1 MKRTTVL
8 ALCLVFPLP
17 AGTRL
22 AAQARSPGVPAS
34 PSAWTQGLIHY
45 GKWTT
50 GAMALALTVQG
61 AREHS
66 RSAREW
72 KRLLGLCR
80 ADNAACT
87 LGADGRYV
95 SATAEQYYQTSITF
109 DRHAHGWLLGG
120 QLSLLVT
127 AALFVAD
134 LHHHTNGPD
143 NIPFHHPLNVSVD
156 PASNEARVGLRI
168 AF

>member
-1 MKRTTVL
+1 MMRATVV
-8 ALCLVFPLP
+8 ALCVVLP

-22 AAQARSPGVPAS
+22 AAQAGAPGLPTNPA
-34 PSAWTQGLIHY
+34 AWTQGLIHY
-45 GKWTT
+45 GKWAT
-50 GAMALALTVQG
+50 GATALALTVQG

-72 KRLLGLCR
+72 NRLLGLCR

-95 SATAEQYYQTSITF
+95 SAAAEQYYQTSITF
-109 DRHAHGWLLGG
+109 DRRAQSWLLGG
-120 QLSLLVT
+120 QLSLLAT

-143 NIPFHHPLNVSVD
+143 NIPFHPLNVSVD
-156 PASNEARVGLRI
+156 PATGRTELGLRL